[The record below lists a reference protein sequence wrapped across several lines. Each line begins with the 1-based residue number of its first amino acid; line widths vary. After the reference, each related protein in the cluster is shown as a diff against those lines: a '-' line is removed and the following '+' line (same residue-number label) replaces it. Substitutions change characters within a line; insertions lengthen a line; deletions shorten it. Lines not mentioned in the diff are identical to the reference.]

1 MPQGPLLNCVTV
13 VLLWLD
19 LGDVLCIFTIVP
31 LVPRVGAHYMFEGR
45 KQEKGDKGG
54 GKGAVQ
60 GVGSKG
66 KGNKAGG
73 RRGRG
78 KRRRMKERKSSYEEV
93 CISYLMM

>member
-1 MPQGPLLNCVTV
+1 M
-13 VLLWLD
+13 
-19 LGDVLCIFTIVP
+19 
-31 LVPRVGAHYMFEGR
+31 
-45 KQEKGDKGG
+45 KKEKGDKGG